1 MHSTATRSSKRNKS
15 EAFITWQ
22 RDRANL
28 LNAMRDARLNAGLSQ
43 EALAYLVKRSQA
55 AIANEESDER
65 TDRTASI
72 LKVYEICKTCESIE
86 PVKAL
91 GRTLGAIVVPIPD
104 MSPDMADVHEQV
116 SRVLKAVGE
125 AIGAV
130 GEAISDQKVTL
141 AELARCTK
149 EIDEA
154 IESLVAMK
162 AILEA
167 RTGRGL

>member
-1 MHSTATRSSKRNKS
+1 MNSTSQRVSKRNKS
-15 EAFITWQ
+15 DAFIMWQ
-22 RDRANL
+22 RDRASL
-28 LNAMRDARLNAGLSQ
+28 LSSMRDARLNAGLSQ

-72 LKVYEICKTCESIE
+72 LKVYDICKACESIE

-91 GRTLGAIVVPIPD
+91 GRALGAIVIP
-104 MSPDMADVHEQV
+104 MPEVSATMPDVYQQV
-116 SRVLKAVGE
+116 GKVLKEVGE
-125 AIGAV
+125 AVTAIGDAV
-130 GEAISDQKVTL
+130 EDQKVTQ
-141 AELARCTK
+141 AELSTCTK

-162 AILEA
+162 TILESCA
-167 RTGRGL
+167 GRSR